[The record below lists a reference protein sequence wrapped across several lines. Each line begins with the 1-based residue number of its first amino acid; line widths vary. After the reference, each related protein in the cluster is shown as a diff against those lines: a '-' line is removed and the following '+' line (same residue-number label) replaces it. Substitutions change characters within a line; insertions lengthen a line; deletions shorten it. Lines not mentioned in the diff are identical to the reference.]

1 MPFYSTV
8 TCELRSGVVP
18 SLSLSFMSP
27 SSSSS
32 DIACSYVAPLREP
45 IASFLNVGDMML
57 AFDGVDYSICISLG
71 LDLLFCILS
80 VLFCDA
86 VLSFDHDTL

>member
-1 MPFYSTV
+1 MRFFYVLLPTLMPFYSTV

-32 DIACSYVAPLREP
+32 DIACSYVAPLKEP
-45 IASFLNVGDMML
+45 IASFLNVGDIML
-57 AFDGVDYSICISLG
+57 AFEGVDYFDPKIGISAPCSI
-71 LDLLFCILS
+71 D
-80 VLFCDA
+80 
-86 VLSFDHDTL
+86 